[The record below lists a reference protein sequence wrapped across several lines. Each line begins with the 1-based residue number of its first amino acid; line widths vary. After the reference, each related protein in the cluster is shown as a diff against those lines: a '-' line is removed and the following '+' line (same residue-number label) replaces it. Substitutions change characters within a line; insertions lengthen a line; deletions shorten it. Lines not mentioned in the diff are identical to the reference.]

1 MLHYEDNL
9 LARGANSV
17 LAPLAGVLVTVTS
30 DATGQPAA
38 LYSDNGVTPLAQPL
52 TTDNDG
58 HFGFYVGDG
67 KYTLT
72 FTSPRITTFTRSIA
86 LDDPNDNPVATLGQL
101 AAPTGA
107 NNIGYTRSSDSAVMT
122 VAAALDA
129 ATSSTAAAV
138 RSTIL
143 TGLDLTTNA
152 AITAADTVLAAFGK
166 LQKQLT
172 DWIAKKDASGGYAG
186 LTGFAVNLWNSA
198 GTFKSSLTNTNTAAR
213 TYTLPDKD
221 LTVAATA
228 DINAANGASMVLLG
242 QATVS
247 SAVANIDFLTLFS
260 SSYDRYVIDLAGV
273 NPTSGATDQLTLR
286 LANGGTVDTGSTYS
300 TPTADG
306 GAISSVTAQMVL
318 TSAAVSSST
327 NQAVTMT
334 IEVRNA
340 NDASSRGK
348 SIGLR
353 GYFNTVAVLREA
365 RYIGGAVSGFR
376 LYWSSATTFATGT
389 VRVYGIKTS

>member
-260 SSYDRYVIDLAGV
+260 ASYDRYVIELAGAL
-273 NPTSGATDQLTLR
+273 PSASDTLAMR
-286 LANGGTVDTGSTYS
+286 CANAGTVDAGPTYYIGGVEGSTL
-300 TPTADG
+300 
-306 GAISSVTAQMVL
+306 SSASQFAL
-318 TSAAVSSST
+318 TSAAVITS
-327 NQAVTMT
+327 NGVTAHV
-334 IEVRNA
+334 EVTNA
-340 NDASSRGK
+340 NSTTTDKGIAAYGGFRGASRLP
-348 SIGLR
+348 ILRAGLYS
-353 GYFNTVAVLREA
+353 GSSA
-365 RYIGGAVSGFR
+365 ISGFR
-376 LYWSSATTFATGT
+376 LFWLGAANFTSGT
-389 VRVYGIKTS
+389 VRVYGIKNS